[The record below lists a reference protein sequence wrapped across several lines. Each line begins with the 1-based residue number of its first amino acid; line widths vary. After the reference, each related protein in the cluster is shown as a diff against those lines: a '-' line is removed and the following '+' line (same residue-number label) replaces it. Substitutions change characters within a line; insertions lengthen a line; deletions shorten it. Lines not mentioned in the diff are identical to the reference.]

1 MRDGF
6 IGVVAL
12 FLLLRLFAHA
22 PAVLAA
28 SADVGKAKKA
38 AEAKGF
44 VFETSHDAIVSRAK
58 AEGKLRILSSYAP
71 EAYRSMID
79 LMKKRYPFLDIQA
92 EELAGP
98 EAQQRFLLELKA
110 GTVKDWDVVAAT
122 PAIYNEFIPE
132 SKKFDI
138 LGMAEQGVLA
148 IDPRMIDPDNRRVV
162 AISSNL
168 CSTAYNRNRISA
180 DKVPNTWEDF
190 LKPEFKG
197 EKFIVEIRA
206 TCLAGLAAGLGEDW
220 VNDYARKIAAQK
232 PIWARGATAAL
243 TRTIAGDYALHH
255 MTNYNSC
262 MRAAAKDR
270 TGSLVCKIVQPA
282 SVRLMDTEF
291 VIRTAP
297 HPYAGLLWIETEVS
311 PEGQRILDEHGP
323 LKSSVY
329 AQGKVAEAVKGLKIV
344 VNDMRTIQKT
354 TVWTDMVVN
363 AFGFPA
369 ANIQ

>member
-1 MRDGF
+1 MRDTLF
-6 IGVVAL
+6 RVVAS
-12 FLLLRLFAHA
+12 FHLLALLAHSA
-22 PAVLAA
+22 TVLAA
-28 SADVGKAKKA
+28 SPDIAKAKRA
-38 AEAKGF
+38 AEAKSLIL
-44 VFETSHDAIVSRAK
+44 ETSHDAIVGKAR
-58 AEGKLRILSSYAP
+58 AEGKLRVLSSYAP
-71 EAYRSMID
+71 EAYRAMIK
-79 LMKKRYPFLDIQA
+79 LMKRKYPFLDIHVD
-92 EELAGP
+92 ELAGP

-138 LGMAEQGVLA
+138 LGIAEQGVIA
-148 IDPRMIDPDNRRVV
+148 IDPRMIDPENRRVV

-168 CSTAYNRNRISA
+168 CSAAYNRNRISA

-220 VNDYARKIAAQK
+220 LIDYARKIAAQK
-232 PIWARGATAAL
+232 PIWARGASVAL

-323 LKSSVY
+323 LKSSIY
-329 AQGKVAEAVKGLKIV
+329 APGKSG
-344 VNDMRTIQKT
+344 
-354 TVWTDMVVN
+354 
-363 AFGFPA
+363 
-369 ANIQ
+369 

>member
-1 MRDGF
+1 
-6 IGVVAL
+6 
-12 FLLLRLFAHA
+12 
-22 PAVLAA
+22 LAA
-28 SADVGKAKKA
+28 SPDAGKAKQA

-44 VFETSHDAIVSRAK
+44 IFETSHDAIVSKAK
-58 AEGKLRILSSYAP
+58 AEGKLRVLSSYAP
-71 EAYRSMID
+71 EAYRAMIEV
-79 LMKKRYPFLDIQA
+79 MKKRYPFLDIQV

-138 LGMAEQGVLA
+138 LGMAEQGVVA
-148 IDPRMIDPDNRRVV
+148 IDPRMIDPENRRVV

-168 CSTAYNRNRISA
+168 CSAAYNRNRIPA
-180 DKVPNTWEDF
+180 EKVPNTWEDF
-190 LKPEFKG
+190 LKPEFKA

-220 VNDYARKIAAQK
+220 VTDYARKIAAQS
-232 PIWARGATAAL
+232 PIWARGATVAL
-243 TRTIAGDYALHH
+243 ARTIAGDYALHH

-291 VIRTAP
+291 VIRTAS
-297 HPYAGLLWIETEVS
+297 HPYAALLWIETEVS
-311 PEGQRILDEHGP
+311 PEGQKILDEHGP
-323 LKSSVY
+323 LKSSIY
-329 AQGKVAEAVKGLKIV
+329 ASGKVAEAVKGLKVV
-344 VNDMRTIQKT
+344 VNDMKTIEKT
-354 TVWTDMVVN
+354 TVWTDMVVK

-369 ANIQ
+369 AKLQ

>member
-1 MRDGF
+1 MRDRF
-6 IGVVAL
+6 FVVVAL
-12 FLLLRLFAHA
+12 FLLLGLSVDV
-22 PAVLAA
+22 PTVPAA
-28 SADVGKAKKA
+28 SPDIAKAKKA
-38 AEAKGF
+38 AETNGF
-44 VFETSHDAIVSRAK
+44 IFETSHDAIVSKAR
-58 AEGKLRILSSYAP
+58 AEGKLRVLSSYAP
-71 EAYRSMID
+71 EAYRAMID
-79 LMKKRYPFLDIQA
+79 LMKRRYPFLDVHV
-92 EELAGP
+92 EELTGP

-110 GTVKDWDVVAAT
+110 GTVKEWDVVAAT
-122 PAIYNEFIPE
+122 PAIYNEFIRE
-132 SKKFDI
+132 SRKFDI
-138 LGMAEQGVLA
+138 LGMAEQGVVA
-148 IDPRMIDPDNRRVV
+148 ADPRMIDPENRRVV

-168 CSTAYNRNRISA
+168 CSAAYNRNRISVE
-180 DKVPNTWEDF
+180 KVPNTWEHF

-220 VNDYARKIAAQK
+220 VTDYARKIAAQK
-232 PIWARGATAAL
+232 PIWARGATVAL

-262 MRAAAKDR
+262 VRAAAKDR

-323 LKSSVY
+323 LKSSIY
-329 AQGKVAEAVKGLKIV
+329 GPGKLAEAVKGLKVV
-344 VNDMRTIQKT
+344 VNDMKTIQKT
-354 TVWTDMVVN
+354 TAWTEMVVS

-369 ANIQ
+369 ANLE